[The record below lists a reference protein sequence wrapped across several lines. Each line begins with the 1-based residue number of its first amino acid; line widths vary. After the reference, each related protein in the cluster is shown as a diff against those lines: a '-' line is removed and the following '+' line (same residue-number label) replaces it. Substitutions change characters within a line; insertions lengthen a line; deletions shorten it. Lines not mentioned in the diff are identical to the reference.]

1 MNINLL
7 LLILKSLNSLERLIF
22 SPEWR
27 IYRKINE
34 VQTENIEV
42 KVYVIQ
48 QDSTG
53 AFISYWIP

>member
-1 MNINLL
+1 MNVNLL